1 MSNKIWFACLKQLQH
16 YWSVWAAAKPRLPLT
31 PPLSNFIQN
40 VNIPF
45 SLPSDSSAG
54 PLSQHF
60 VLLSFWRVNVGL
72 TTWLWTGL
80 HPSAL
85 PCGTRQRH
93 SVTKKPGT
101 CQEFRQPITLFV
113 VLYVY
118 MYCNTI
124 GYHSKFKTQ
133 TSILLFLEQSSLQC
147 LFGAKLSNS

>member
-16 YWSVWAAAKPRLPLT
+16 YWSVWAAAKPRLPFP

-45 SLPSDSSAG
+45 SLPSDSSAE
-54 PLSQHF
+54 PLSQHL
-60 VLLSFWRVNVGL
+60 VLLSFWRVKVGL

-113 VLYVY
+113 VLYFCFVVCLEPNY
-118 MYCNTI
+118 PI
-124 GYHSKFKTQ
+124 ARKKFLRTTK
-133 TSILLFLEQSSLQC
+133 LNSS
-147 LFGAKLSNS
+147 FWTF